1 MNIGIPPAPGA
12 SIGYYQ
18 ALAIDQRR
26 PGANIDQLRT
36 HWRQL
41 IAANLKMI
49 ALEPTKSLILYS
61 MAAVF
66 KKNYYKK

>member
-1 MNIGIPPAPGA
+1 MP
-12 SIGYYQ
+12 IGYYQ

-49 ALEPTKSLILYS
+49 ALEPMKSLIVYNK
-61 MAAVF
+61 AAVF
-66 KKNYYKK
+66 QKKGSKK